1 MDYKK
6 ILLFDKL
13 IKQNTNAYIK
23 LIHDDIPIYT
33 DFFDFEYI
41 RESINY
47 HKNGK
52 MGFKMINDLPI
63 LLENIDIKKYIFDIL
78 YNQLLTGSIPKFDCI
93 NNQIDYILLLEQL
106 TGGNSIEIKEI
117 IKDIKFE
124 PIIYTIII
132 DYGINYLNYTNE
144 HITINQIISAIL
156 SKNELLVNSHNVSI
170 RNSLCKYDLRCK
182 CHYDSKYAC
191 RYKHTNTEI
200 TDNIKNCIVK
210 DLSKYNILYLGK
222 KQLFLNTKYSD
233 SNYDCVL
240 LSENDMLYEII
251 FENDYAFAS
260 NPQKFAD
267 REKYKYNMHD
277 KYDEEISIVTI
288 DNKFIKLQKVAL
300 FKPYN
305 CCGSIFYHTH
315 GN

>member
-1 MDYKK
+1 MDNKK
-6 ILLFDKL
+6 IILFDKL

-23 LIHDDIPIYT
+23 LMYNDIPIYT

-52 MGFKMINDLPI
+52 MKFKTINDLPI
-63 LLENIDIKKYIFDIL
+63 LLENIDIEKYIFDIL
-78 YNQLLTGSIPKFDCI
+78 YNQLLTGSIPKFATI
-93 NNQIDYILLLEQL
+93 NDQINYVLLLEQL
-106 TGGNSIEIKEI
+106 TGGNSIEIQEI
-117 IKDIKFE
+117 IKDVKFE

-132 DYGINYLNYTNE
+132 DYGINYLNYINK
-144 HITINQIISAIL
+144 HITINEIISAIL
-156 SKNELLVNSHNVSI
+156 SKNKLLVNSYTSYNV
-170 RNSLCKYDLRCK
+170 SLCKYNLKCK
-182 CHYDSKYAC
+182 CHYDSKYTC
-191 RYKHTNTEI
+191 RYKHTNIEI
-200 TDNIKNCIVK
+200 TNKIKKCIVK
-210 DLSKYNILYLGK
+210 DLSKYNILYLGN
-222 KQLFLNTKYSD
+222 KQLFLNRKYSE

-240 LSENDMLYEII
+240 LSEDDMLYEII

-260 NPQKFAD
+260 NPQKFVD
-267 REKYKYNMHD
+267 REKYEYNVHD
-277 KYDEEISIVTI
+277 KYEEEISIQMI
-288 DNKFIKLQKVAL
+288 DNKFIKLRKVAL